1 MRSHSGHQAG
11 VEDDHTLARRASRYL
26 STDDVRPAQAA
37 VYRELLTSGPTG
49 DPLTDFAPGLSRA
62 AVISFAAGD
71 LRYDKLP
78 DDVRDRLRQLE
89 RRMSV
94 ASHRWPKGLLATAL
108 ALTE

>member
-1 MRSHSGHQAG
+1 M
-11 VEDDHTLARRASRYL
+11 EDPATLARRASQYL
-26 STDDVRPAQAA
+26 STDNVRPAQAA

-49 DPLTDFAPGLSRA
+49 NPLRDFAPGLERA
-62 AVISFAAGD
+62 AVVSYAAGD

-78 DDVRDRLRQLE
+78 DDVRERLRRLE
-89 RRMSV
+89 RQMSA